1 VIVLIKKELFKKIES
16 VVCESENDN
25 TTIDKCGADLNT
37 LIFWKNFNHTL
48 TFVIFLF
55 LALILFN
62 KANKLSFVDLKFYIV
77 FVLGFIIFTFFSA
90 VTFFTLYI
98 YNRKNNKVYTRKKIK
113 NIYGYY
119 RFYDLVSFIGVVV
132 TIMLW
137 LVMFIATPIE
147 VTGSSMEPTYFE
159 KDKLLVWHLFY
170 EPELNDVVI
179 VDVDSNYSFHENTE
193 FVIKRIVAVGGDKVT
208 YDAVSSTVYVNGKA
222 ACTNITIE
230 QFETMLTIKI
240 TNTVCCQEFEGIVP
254 SGYAIVLGDNRGI
267 SMDSR
272 NVGLINQEDIL
283 GKCFIRIYPFNRIGL
298 VK

>member
-1 VIVLIKKELFKKIES
+1 MIKKELFKKIES

>member
-1 VIVLIKKELFKKIES
+1 MIKKELFKKIES

-222 ACTNITIE
+222 VCTNITIE